1 MRLPQALITELIPEE
16 FLWGVDSTGFSL
28 TIMWHFFTFRD
39 IIYFEFFR
47 GRPLVTRKNSNY
59 FITNSTWM
67 FSKMDN
73 SPSPDSEKLTF
84 WCPRPSFF
92 EFWVFFA
99 HTSAGW
105 PLEFF
110 QIIIWS
116 KKNRPPIWKDIFSA
130 FWWSINYIPLCMSCF
145 IALIQTH
152 QSWVNESFAF
162 ENWPF
167 RLGIF

>member
-1 MRLPQALITELIPEE
+1 MRLPQALITDLIPEE

-92 EFWVFFA
+92 EFWFFFA
-99 HTSAGW
+99 HTTLHLRKIYFTEWGKSFEGYLTY
-105 PLEFF
+105 LE
-110 QIIIWS
+110 
-116 KKNRPPIWKDIFSA
+116 
-130 FWWSINYIPLCMSCF
+130 LG
-145 IALIQTH
+145 L
-152 QSWVNESFAF
+152 
-162 ENWPF
+162 WPF
-167 RLGIF
+167 GNQCHFFTHICT

>member
-59 FITNSTWM
+59 FSTNSTWM

-99 HTSAGW
+99 HTNDDDTITVTAQIELRRFIKFLAAHHVNFW
-105 PLEFF
+105 PKIVWKYSILDDF
-110 QIIIWS
+110 WS
-116 KKNRPPIWKDIFSA
+116 
-130 FWWSINYIPLCMSCF
+130 LCAQNVSHGV
-145 IALIQTH
+145 LIK
-152 QSWVNESFAF
+152 SGVLLA
-162 ENWPF
+162 
-167 RLGIF
+167 RIR